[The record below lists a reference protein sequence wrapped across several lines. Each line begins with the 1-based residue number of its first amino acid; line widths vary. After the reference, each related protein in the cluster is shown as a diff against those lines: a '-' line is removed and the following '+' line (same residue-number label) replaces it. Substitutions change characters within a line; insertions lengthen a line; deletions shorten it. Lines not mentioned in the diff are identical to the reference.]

1 MLTWHEDI
9 RPNSGKKASD
19 GRKQCWDGT
28 GIGNNVGFWE
38 CHTQGGNQLF
48 KFIPEKKQIYH
59 VPSRGCATADKNNKK
74 VVLKYCDDKNPNQR
88 WWWDETT
95 EEALKLHNGNMAAIV
110 APPELDY
117 LS

>member
-1 MLTWHEDI
+1 M
-9 RPNSGKKASD
+9 
-19 GRKQCWDGT
+19 
-28 GIGNNVGFWE
+28 
-38 CHTQGGNQLF
+38 
-48 KFIPEKKQIYH
+48 
-59 VPSRGCATADKNNKK
+59 
-74 VVLKYCDDKNPNQR
+74 VLKYCDDKNPNQR